1 MILDYPRPGSEAIE
15 EWDTA
20 VDALIAARR
29 KTGKSAV
36 VVSTLPELMPEAARR
51 RLMADGI
58 APLQGLEE
66 AVAALAGA
74 AWVTELRDRI
84 AAAEG
89 GTEALLLP
97 AAGELP
103 VAGALDEWTSK
114 RELAAFGLR
123 LPEARLA
130 TAAEAPEAAVGLGFP
145 VVVKAVSPA
154 LVHKTE
160 VVAGVPEA
168 GERFLVERMIEGAVA
183 ELIVGVR
190 REPPFGLVLIV
201 GSGGE
206 LVDVVEDS
214 QAILLPADRRTI
226 ADALDSLRAARLMDG
241 FRGRPAGDREAAIE
255 AILAIAAFAEHHRD
269 RLVELD
275 VNPLP
280 VLPKGRGAF
289 AVDAMIRMAVD

>member
-1 MILDYPRPGSEAIE
+1 MH
-15 EWDTA
+15 
-20 VDALIAARR
+20 
-29 KTGKSAV
+29 
-36 VVSTLPELMPEAARR
+36 
-51 RLMADGI
+51 
-58 APLQGLEE
+58 Q
-66 AVAALAGA
+66 
-74 AWVTELRDRI
+74 
-84 AAAEG
+84 
-89 GTEALLLP
+89 
-97 AAGELP
+97 
-103 VAGALDEWTSK
+103 
-114 RELAAFGLR
+114 
-123 LPEARLA
+123 
-130 TAAEAPEAAVGLGFP
+130 
-145 VVVKAVSPA
+145 SPA

-183 ELIVGVR
+183 ELVVGVR